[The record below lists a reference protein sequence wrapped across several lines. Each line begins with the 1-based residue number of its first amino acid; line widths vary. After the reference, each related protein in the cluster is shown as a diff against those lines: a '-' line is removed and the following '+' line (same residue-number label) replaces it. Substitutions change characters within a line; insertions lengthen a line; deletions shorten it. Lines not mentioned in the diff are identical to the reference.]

1 MIQYGSSKSPQN
13 PNGIQD
19 NQGKQ
24 SLTIQAKN
32 QPPAAKLKVP
42 QKDLLIFFRQLS
54 VILQSGV
61 ALAQGMILIAEN
73 MTNAKLAYCIQSI
86 AFRLNAGEELSSSLR
101 QYPKVFEPIAIGLI
115 EAGETGGILEQ
126 VLERIALLLEE
137 RAKIKG
143 QIIGALVYPVLVLV
157 LSLSV
162 SLGLLIFIV
171 PRFKNM
177 FDSMGAELPALTSF
191 MLNVSNFVTSM
202 TFAIGAP
209 LSIAVSM
216 YIFKAYYSTKKG
228 RLVVDTNIL
237 KVPLF
242 GDLLLRSEVAGM
254 CDTLSTLVN
263 SGIPIVDAVN
273 RCISASSNELIRQTL
288 QRSIVLVTQ
297 GQELNYSMGRSE
309 VFPKLVISMIKIGEE
324 TGQLSFMLEKLAI
337 FYKREV
343 EATVSALTKAM
354 EPAVI
359 FIVAGIVGTIVV
371 SLYLPMFSLIGNMK
385 SNLHLQIAA
394 RLALESLHAA
404 KNHVLQCLHY
414 HDRLILFVG
423 RQLLPGISG
432 HV

>member
-1 MIQYGSSKSPQN
+1 MIQYGTSQSPR
-13 PNGIQD
+13 
-19 NQGKQ
+19 NQGDAQ
-24 SLTIQAKN
+24 SNSGSQNLRIQAKN

-42 QKDLLIFFRQLS
+42 QKDLLVFFRQLS
-54 VILQSGV
+54 VILESGV

-73 MTNAKLAYCIQSI
+73 MTNAKLAFCVQSI
-86 AFRLNAGEELSSSLR
+86 AFRLNAGEELSTSLR

-115 EAGETGGILEQ
+115 EAGEAGGILEQ
-126 VLERIALLLEE
+126 VLDRIALLLEE

-143 QIIGALVYPVLVLV
+143 QIIGALVYPALVLL

-177 FDSMGAELPALTSF
+177 FDSMGAELPALTTF
-191 MLNVSNFVTSM
+191 MLNLSNFVTSM

-209 LSIAVSM
+209 LTIVVGL
-216 YIFKAYYSTKKG
+216 YLFRGYYSSKKG
-228 RLVVDTNIL
+228 RLIVDTNVL
-237 KVPLF
+237 KIPLF
-242 GDLLLRSEVAGM
+242 GDLLLRSEMAGM

-263 SGIPIVDAVN
+263 SGIPIVEGID

-288 QRSIVLVTQ
+288 RQSILLVTQ
-297 GQELNYSMGRSE
+297 GQELNYSMGRSN

-343 EATVSALTKAM
+343 EATVSSLTKAM

-359 FIVAGIVGTIVV
+359 FVVAGIVGTIVV
-371 SLYLPMFSLIGNMK
+371 SLYLPMFSLIQNMG
-385 SNLHLQIAA
+385 S
-394 RLALESLHAA
+394 
-404 KNHVLQCLHY
+404 
-414 HDRLILFVG
+414 
-423 RQLLPGISG
+423 
-432 HV
+432 

>member
-1 MIQYGSSKSPQN
+1 MIQYGTSQSPR
-13 PNGIQD
+13 
-19 NQGKQ
+19 NQGDAQ
-24 SLTIQAKN
+24 SSSGSQNLRIQAKN

-42 QKDLLIFFRQLS
+42 QKDLLVFFRQLS
-54 VILQSGV
+54 VILESGV

-73 MTNAKLAYCIQSI
+73 MTNAKLAFCVQSI
-86 AFRLNAGEELSSSLR
+86 AFRLNAGEELSTSLR

-115 EAGETGGILEQ
+115 EAGEAGGILEQ
-126 VLERIALLLEE
+126 VLDRIALLLEE

-143 QIIGALVYPVLVLV
+143 QIIGALVYPALVLL

-177 FDSMGAELPALTSF
+177 FDSMGAELPALTTF
-191 MLNVSNFVTSM
+191 MLNLSNFVTSM

-209 LSIAVSM
+209 LTIVVGL
-216 YIFKAYYSTKKG
+216 YLFRGYYSSKKG
-228 RLVVDTNIL
+228 RLIVDTNVL
-237 KVPLF
+237 KIPLF
-242 GDLLLRSEVAGM
+242 GDLLLRSEMAGM

-263 SGIPIVDAVN
+263 SGIPIVEGID

-288 QRSIVLVTQ
+288 RQSILLVTQ
-297 GQELNYSMGRSE
+297 GQELNYSMGRSN

-343 EATVSALTKAM
+343 EATVSSLTKAM

-359 FIVAGIVGTIVV
+359 FVVAGIVGTIVV
-371 SLYLPMFSLIGNMK
+371 SLYLPMFSLIQNMGN
-385 SNLHLQIAA
+385 
-394 RLALESLHAA
+394 
-404 KNHVLQCLHY
+404 
-414 HDRLILFVG
+414 
-423 RQLLPGISG
+423 
-432 HV
+432 